1 MPPTAWLHAHRGAS
15 VDAPENTLAAFKL
28 GIAQGAD
35 GIELD
40 VQLSSDGVPVVI
52 HDPTTG
58 RTTGRQGLV
67 RELDARTITQL
78 DTFRAWAGDGIEEVV
93 QPTGPWV
100 PEELRVPTL
109 EAVLEWLPA
118 DRGLVIDVKDP
129 AAVSPIV
136 DTLTV
141 RAGAADNVRLISF
154 LRAAISAAHN
164 LAPWLTTG
172 LLLDEGESLS
182 HGIAWAAAHGHA
194 CVVPF
199 EADLGAEAQV
209 RRCVDMAERSG
220 ISLGT
225 YVVND
230 PTQARRMFN
239 AGVAF
244 LMSDRPGRIVGSL
257 PSVPARNT

>member
-15 VDAPENTLAAFKL
+15 ADAPENTLAAFKL
-28 GIAQGAD
+28 GIEQGAD

-67 RELDARTITQL
+67 RDLDARTITQL
-78 DTFRAWAGDGIEEVV
+78 DTFHAWAGEGIEEVV
-93 QPTGPWV
+93 RPTGRWV
-100 PEELRVPTL
+100 RDDLRVPTL
-109 EAVLEWLPA
+109 ESVLEWLPT
-118 DRGLVIDVKDP
+118 DRGLVIDVKDS

-136 DTLTV
+136 STLMG
-141 RAGAADNVRLISF
+141 RPGAADSVRLISF
-154 LRAAISAAHN
+154 LRPAINAAHD

-182 HGIAWAAAHGHA
+182 HGIAWAAAHGHG

-199 EADLGAEAQV
+199 EADLGAEAQI
-209 RRCVDMAERSG
+209 RRYVDMAERSG
-220 ISLGT
+220 VSLGT

-230 PTQARRMFN
+230 PMQARRMFN
-239 AGVAF
+239 AGIAF
-244 LMSDRPGRIVGSL
+244 LMSDRPGRIAEPL
-257 PSVPARNT
+257 TSVSARNT